1 MKVRTCSAS
10 SWPGLWTRGK
20 DTVGSGGDAGVGCVW
35 AWESLA
41 SELGAC
47 V

>member
-20 DTVGSGGDAGVGCVW
+20 DTVGSGGGGGDAGMGCVW
-35 AWESLA
+35 A
-41 SELGAC
+41 
-47 V
+47 